1 MVESSRK
8 TREAHKR
15 STREAQEKHKRSTRE
30 AQEKHKK
37 STREAQEK
45 HTREAQEKHKR
56 STREAQE
63 KARKSVTTHPS
74 SSSSV
79 PSKRTFHK
87 VGDNGQVR
95 GCLNGG
101 DVGRVGVGWW
111 VCVSGWVV
119 VVVVDGKGG
128 GGEGTQ
134 DMDFSSKL
142 LNVVETYLKAFGQQF
157 DCKLDV
163 WEDGV
168 GQQTGGGVRTRGE
181 QG

>member
-1 MVESSRK
+1 MVERSRK

-15 STREAQEKHKRSTRE
+15 S
-30 AQEKHKK
+30 
-37 STREAQEK
+37 
-45 HTREAQEKHKR
+45 TREAQEKHKR

-111 VCVSGWVV
+111 VCVGGWVV